1 MSNIILTVHLIL
13 ALLLISVVLMQR
25 SDGGGLGSAGGS
37 NGGLISGRT
46 AATAITKLTWFFAVA
61 FLCTSITLTI
71 LSAKKTVSESI
82 VIEDTSENDGSLLS
96 VPLPDAETLKSIGST
111 GAPTLPPVNE

>member
-13 ALLLISVVLMQR
+13 AVLLISVVLMQR

-46 AATAITKLTWFFAVA
+46 AATAITKLTWFFAIA
-61 FLCTSITLTI
+61 FLFTSITLTI
-71 LSAKKTVSESI
+71 LSAKRTISDSI
-82 VIEDTSENDGSLLS
+82 VVNDPLETEDNTLS
-96 VPLPDAETLKSIGST
+96 IPLPNLEALESLGSNDT
-111 GAPTLPPVNE
+111 PTLPPANE